1 MTDGMRKLL
10 DRLCDHATWAEVS
23 LISDLRFVVDLIKS
37 LAAELEQ
44 ATRER
49 DEAWKVVESVS
60 GQNEIMAD
68 VLGRVKR
75 ERDAAVRDVEELCM
89 KHSYST
95 CHYCKYEDDDYVSNN
110 CMDCHHGKNWQWRGV
125 KED

>member
-44 ATRER
+44 VWRDQVEDMILTEVLRRENLAALA
-49 DEAWKVVESVS
+49 EAK
-60 GQNEIMAD
+60 GKAYFALAKTDNE
-68 VLGRVKR
+68 
-75 ERDAAVRDVEELCM
+75 E
-89 KHSYST
+89 
-95 CHYCKYEDDDYVSNN
+95 
-110 CMDCHHGKNWQWRGV
+110 
-125 KED
+125 